1 VHHRCMHLL
10 HGIIARD
17 SLHLTED
24 QGLCHPFAFSPNVSQ
39 PDSLSLL
46 EPYLMSLS
54 TSTRTVS
61 GITVV
66 DLDGRITLG
75 EGTAT
80 LRDLIKDLV
89 TKDQK
94 NLVLNL
100 GNVSY
105 IDSAGL
111 GELVGCR
118 TTVTNAGGT
127 LKLLNLQKKIQDL
140 MQITKLYT
148 LFEAFDDEK
157 QAVQSFGSTSGAGA

>member
-1 VHHRCMHLL
+1 
-10 HGIIARD
+10 
-17 SLHLTED
+17 
-24 QGLCHPFAFSPNVSQ
+24 
-39 PDSLSLL
+39 
-46 EPYLMSLS
+46 MSLS

-61 GITVV
+61 GVTVV

-75 EGTAT
+75 EGTAA

-89 TKDQK
+89 SKNQK
-94 NLVLNL
+94 NILLNL

-118 TTVTNAGGT
+118 TTITNAGGM

-157 QAVQSFGSTSGAGA
+157 QALQSFGSTSGAGA